1 VHFGRHGTLE
11 WLPGK
16 DVAQQES
23 DPGPVLIGDLPHA
36 YYYLVDGGGEFLQA
50 KRRSSA
56 VVISHLT
63 PLLATAGVP
72 ADYRALKESLES
84 HERSRESAPVVAAE
98 HARQAWKE
106 AVRLKLDVQLKLT
119 EDMDESVRMERLESY
134 LHDMEEQAIPLGIH
148 AIGRMP
154 SDPVIRDA
162 VSAYIVN
169 AAHANTKTEI
179 LRNTGEWADSLIAGE
194 EPQTDCEPCRGV
206 LRDARDW
213 LVRLRASAAAEL
225 ESLVAVLAGR
235 YLPSGVSGDPL
246 RVPGALPT
254 GRNLHDQDPRGFPS
268 KAAWAAGQRLS
279 EDLIGQYRKKHGVLP
294 KRVSFVLWYGESGRT
309 QGLREAQAMALLGVR
324 PVWNGRGQVSDVEL
338 VSLKELGRSRVDV
351 VLTMSGLYRDGMPEK
366 LPLLDKAVRLVREA
380 AEDNAIQSHTVE
392 VENEL
397 IAAGVDPVRARK
409 AARARIFGP
418 QPGVFGVGM
427 AGMMEASRD
436 GGDHS
441 AAAKLYL
448 RNMNYAYG
456 EGLAGEAAPGAL
468 QQQLKRNQ
476 VVVHGRSSN
485 LYGVLDNDET
495 YQFAGG
501 LNAATKEASG
511 TAPEFLIANARKAGN
526 ERYDEANYFL
536 RRELATRLWN
546 EKWIEGMKSSGYA
559 GAQQISKEVEHL
571 YQFRATAPEQVDAEV
586 WQETL
591 DTYIRDK
598 RKLGLDK
605 WFRDVN
611 PHARQML
618 AARLIE
624 IDRQGVY
631 KYSPEDK
638 RALVE
643 AYVKSV
649 NESGV
654 SCYVN
659 ACGNKKLIR
668 HVATLARQLGGV
680 RPETVASYELALQK
694 ATSSSRVTAA
704 SKPSSQLPG
713 QAESAAS
720 ATCSTA

>member
-1 VHFGRHGTLE
+1 
-11 WLPGK
+11 
-16 DVAQQES
+16 
-23 DPGPVLIGDLPHA
+23 
-36 YYYLVDGGGEFLQA
+36 
-50 KRRSSA
+50 
-56 VVISHLT
+56 
-63 PLLATAGVP
+63 
-72 ADYRALKESLES
+72 
-84 HERSRESAPVVAAE
+84 
-98 HARQAWKE
+98 
-106 AVRLKLDVQLKLT
+106 
-119 EDMDESVRMERLESY
+119 
-134 LHDMEEQAIPLGIH
+134 
-148 AIGRMP
+148 
-154 SDPVIRDA
+154 
-162 VSAYIVN
+162 
-169 AAHANTKTEI
+169 
-179 LRNTGEWADSLIAGE
+179 
-194 EPQTDCEPCRGV
+194 
-206 LRDARDW
+206 
-213 LVRLRASAAAEL
+213 
-225 ESLVAVLAGR
+225 
-235 YLPSGVSGDPL
+235 
-246 RVPGALPT
+246 
-254 GRNLHDQDPRGFPS
+254 
-268 KAAWAAGQRLS
+268 
-279 EDLIGQYRKKHGVLP
+279 
-294 KRVSFVLWYGESGRT
+294 
-309 QGLREAQAMALLGVR
+309 
-324 PVWNGRGQVSDVEL
+324 
-338 VSLKELGRSRVDV
+338 
-351 VLTMSGLYRDGMPEK
+351 
-366 LPLLDKAVRLVREA
+366 
-380 AEDNAIQSHTVE
+380 
-392 VENEL
+392 
-397 IAAGVDPVRARK
+397 
-409 AARARIFGP
+409 
-418 QPGVFGVGM
+418 
-427 AGMMEASRD
+427 MMEASRD
-436 GGDHS
+436 GGDDS

-704 SKPSSQLPG
+704 SKPLVAASWPGGVSRLSDLFHGMKVFEVSFKQLPFRSPETTTEWLLLLLPLPFG
-713 QAESAAS
+713 LLLGLTRRRMKFTDGSLQLNDAGL
-720 ATCSTA
+720 